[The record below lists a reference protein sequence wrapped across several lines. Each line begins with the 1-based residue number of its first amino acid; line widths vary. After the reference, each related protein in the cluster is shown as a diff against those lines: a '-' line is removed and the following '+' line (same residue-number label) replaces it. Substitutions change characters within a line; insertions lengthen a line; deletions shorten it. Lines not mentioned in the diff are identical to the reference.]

1 MFEGKVAIV
10 GAGPA
15 GTAAAVQLA
24 RYGIAPLLFD
34 AKGRAGGL
42 IENAYAIENFPSLP
56 SGISGPSVA
65 ESLRTRLRDLNI
77 DVIGS
82 AVGKITNTPD
92 GGFTLISFDGA
103 ELETGIRALLVST
116 GTSPTEIGAE
126 GAESLKGRLLFY
138 EVADIESPRSLSRAA
153 VIGSGDAAFDYALSL
168 RCKFHTHTEL
178 FIRSNEAKALPSLVN
193 ACERDPGVGIN
204 YNRKLT
210 GIEEKSRRLLLLFDS
225 PGGTSEYLCD
235 LCLAAVGR
243 RSNLS
248 NLVPKMQ
255 IDDISSYGSTNI
267 PGLFVAGDIRR
278 GSARQLAI
286 AMGDGTAAAMG
297 IIKYLGSG

>member
-1 MFEGKVAIV
+1 MLEGKVAIV

-56 SGISGPSVA
+56 SGTSGPSIA

-77 DVIGS
+77 DVIGGG
-82 AVGKITNTPD
+82 VGEISKNQ
-92 GGFTLISFDGA
+92 GGDFTLISLEGA
-103 ELETGIRALLVST
+103 KLETGIRAILVSA

-126 GAESLKGRLLFY
+126 GAESFEGRLLFY
-138 EVADIESPRSLSRAA
+138 EFADIEDPRSLSKTA

-168 RCKFHTHTEL
+168 RCRFHAHVEL

-193 ACERDPGVGIN
+193 ACERDPDVGIN
-204 YNRKLT
+204 YSRKLT
-210 GIEEKSRRLLLLFDS
+210 GMEDKAGRLLLRFDS
-225 PGGTSEYLCD
+225 PLGTSEYQCD
-235 LCLAAVGR
+235 LCLAAAGR
-243 RSNLS
+243 RSTLPSREPTVHMDDLS
-248 NLVPKMQ
+248 P
-255 IDDISSYGSTNI
+255 YGSTNI
-267 PGLFVAGDIRR
+267 PRLFVAGDIRR
-278 GSARQLAI
+278 ERARQLAI
-286 AMGDGTAAAMG
+286 AMGDGTSAAME
-297 IIKYLGSG
+297 IIKYLEGG